1 MIKIYKDIVFWTIV
15 VIWAISNTMSF
26 CLGGDEALM
35 CSNMVFIL
43 MFCLLILCMVKIRKF
58 NDWLHK
64 EIKK

>member
-1 MIKIYKDIVFWTIV
+1 MIKINKDIVFWTIV
-15 VIWAISNTMSF
+15 VIWAISNTVSF

-43 MFCLLILCMVKIRKF
+43 MFCLLILCKERISKF
-58 NDWLHK
+58 NGWLHK